1 MPRGTEV
8 TVRSSSGVV
17 AGDTRINFAVH
28 QVRANAQ
35 GARQDFE
42 EMIGQLVKAVR
53 PGVTRAVAAHP
64 GDWGIDVFVGDL
76 GGLVTVWQSKYFVP
90 VVNKTHQNQIRESFK
105 SAVENAAKEGFS
117 LTRWILCVPAS
128 MDGPTTKWWD
138 GWKKRQERDKG
149 IAIELWDETELRRL
163 LISPVAEHVRQH
175 YYEPAGETARPA
187 APAVYLTRPML
198 LPRDVPAF
206 TGREPELARI
216 AALAECGSVVVSAV
230 DGTAGVGKTAL
241 AIHAAHGLLASF
253 PDGHL
258 YADLRGYTAGQA
270 SAEPGEILDM
280 FLRSLGIPAHDL
292 PPGLDDKSALLRNVL
307 ASRRVIMVLD
317 NAASETQVSPLLPGA
332 GFSLVLITSRRALAG
347 LEVNERVSLGMLSDD
362 EAMALLAKLIGQ
374 ERAGSDP
381 AALRRICELCGF
393 LPLALRIAGQLLATH
408 PAWSISHLS
417 ERIADE
423 RSRLDKIAA
432 GDLQVRSAFSV
443 SYDQLPPCDAQ
454 MFRLLGLHPGPDLD
468 ALAAASLTDLTPDAA
483 ETILERLAEDHLI
496 IEENAGRY
504 RMHEL
509 LRLFAREICEVQEDE
524 AARREAQ
531 ERMVCHYSSG
541 AMVLNE
547 FLDPEHTSP
556 KIDIRL
562 LLDVFERDRQSM
574 LAVLHQAISDRN
586 DHFPE
591 MRENLI
597 PLLIRTRHLDDL
609 IAIEAAT
616 LAAAR
621 SAGDREIEADALAG
635 LGAAYG
641 MNRQLNEARTC
652 INDALFIYT
661 ELQNRSGEMWALNDL
676 GNVYHQLRELDGAVN
691 CYQKAL
697 TLSRDIRDSAAE
709 RAALTNLGSINR
721 ELRFFDEAAA
731 NLHAAL
737 VICQGS
743 GDPQGMAQTLNNLGN
758 VHREQGKPAEAEI
771 DNRGALILF
780 REIGD
785 RHGEAQALINIG
797 NSEQELGRYSSALA
811 FYKGALD
818 IFQELS
824 DRHSEALALR
834 SLGMTYR
841 ELGKFDDSLECW
853 STAIDIAREVDDTDI
868 VHSIEFLM
876 RMPRS

>member
-1 MPRGTEV
+1 M

-17 AGDTRINFAVH
+17 AGDSRINFAAH

-42 EMIGQLVKAVR
+42 EMIGQLVRAVR
-53 PGVTRAVAAHP
+53 PGVTRMVAMHH

-90 VVNKTHQNQIRESFK
+90 VVKKAHQNQIRESFK

-117 LTRWILCVPAS
+117 LTRWILCVPSS
-128 MDGPTTKWWD
+128 MDGPTAKWWD
-138 GWKKRQERDKG
+138 GWKKRQERDIG
-149 IAIELWDETELRRL
+149 IEIELWDETELRSL
-163 LISPVAEHVRQH
+163 LISPVAEHVRRH
-175 YYEPAGETARPA
+175 YYEPTGETARPG
-187 APAVYLTRPML
+187 APDVPML

-216 AALAECGSVVVSAV
+216 AALAECGSVGVSAV

-241 AIHAAHGLLASF
+241 AIHAAHRLLASF
-253 PDGHL
+253 PDGQL

-270 SAEPGEILDM
+270 SAEPGEILEM
-280 FLRSLGIPAHDL
+280 FLRSLGIPAHEL
-292 PPGLDDKSALLRNVL
+292 PLGLDGKSALLRNLL

-317 NAASETQVSPLLPGA
+317 NAASEMQVTPLLPGI

-347 LEVNERVSLGMLSDD
+347 LEVNERISLGMLSDD
-362 EAMALLAKLIGQ
+362 EATALLAKLIGQ
-374 ERAGSDP
+374 ERASSDP
-381 AALRRICELCGF
+381 AAWRRICELCGY
-393 LPLALRIAGQLLATH
+393 LPLALRIAGHLLATH
-408 PAWSISHLS
+408 SAWRISRLS

-423 RSRLDKIAA
+423 RSRLDRIAA
-432 GDLQVRSAFSV
+432 GDRQVRSAFSV
-443 SYDQLPPCDAQ
+443 SYDQLPPSDAQ

-468 ALAAASLTDLTPDAA
+468 ALAAASLADLTPDAA
-483 ETILERLAEDHLI
+483 EIILERLAEAHLI
-496 IEENAGRY
+496 IEEDAGRY

-509 LRLFAREICEVQEDE
+509 LRLFARETCEIQEDE

-531 ERMVCHYSSG
+531 ERMVCQYASG

-547 FLDPEHTSP
+547 CLDPEHTP
-556 KIDIRL
+556 PNVEIQPI
-562 LLDVFERDRQSM
+562 LDVFERDRRSM
-574 LAVLHQAISDRN
+574 LAVFHLAISDRN
-586 DHFPE
+586 NHFPD
-591 MRENLI
+591 MRGNLI

-609 IAIEAAT
+609 IAIETAT

-621 SAGDREIEADALAG
+621 NAGDREAEADALAG
-635 LGAAYG
+635 LGAAFG
-641 MNRQLNEARTC
+641 TNRQLNEARTC
-652 INDALFIYT
+652 ISDALSIYT

-676 GNVYHQLRELDGAVN
+676 GNVYHHLRELDSAVN
-691 CYQKAL
+691 CFQKAL
-697 TLSRDIRDSAAE
+697 TLSRDIRDNAAE
-709 RAALTNLGSINR
+709 RMTLTNLGSINR

-737 VICQGS
+737 AICQDS
-743 GDPQGMAQTLNNLGN
+743 GDLQGMAQTLNNLGN

-771 DNRGALILF
+771 DNRSALILF

-785 RHGEAQALINIG
+785 RHGEAQALVNIG
-797 NSEQELGRYSSALA
+797 NSEHELGRHSSAA
-811 FYKGALD
+811 ASYKGALN

-824 DRHSEALALR
+824 DRHSEALTLR
-834 SLGMTYR
+834 NLGVAYR
-841 ELGKFDDSLECW
+841 ELAKLDDSLECW
-853 STAIDIAREVDDTDI
+853 RIAIDIAREVDDTDI
-868 VHSIEFLM
+868 VHSVEFLM